1 MVAAGSSAFQ
11 SCIPPSNQPRPA
23 DAVTQPTVTRFV
35 PLRLGAR
42 GFSASFNLRANSV
55 ENPFDLEMFSGFTCP
70 RGF

>member
-1 MVAAGSSAFQ
+1 MLRKGALSATALPEVFG
-11 SCIPPSNQPRPA
+11 
-23 DAVTQPTVTRFV
+23 
-35 PLRLGAR
+35 LRLGAR